1 MASRETLEAH
11 RRGVASLVPILDAV
25 RSIAE
30 LAWRHAERGFQP
42 LDAYAGRLRVAVE
55 RVASTLTPEERAT
68 LVPRDHLPVGLLF
81 VSSERGLC
89 GAFNERL
96 VQYGLGQ
103 ARALTDEGE
112 SVRYLSLGSRS
123 RSLLEAAG
131 VSLLYSRAL
140 ASLSVPAY
148 VDIQAV
154 ALELLDMMDRKAFG
168 RLVVI
173 HNAPARRF
181 QYAPSLRPLL
191 PPTVPAVSSPRAALA
206 VMPPGDRPI
215 LLTHLM
221 TEQVLVT
228 LFRAVMESVIS
239 EQLAR
244 IYTMRLAADN
254 ARRLVDDL
262 TAQCNL
268 ARRNAITS
276 SLLEIVAGY
285 ETTMRSGRPEIARG
299 GRVVDSASDGDLVR
313 RSESDTERDQ
323 PGG

>member
-1 MASRETLEAH
+1 
-11 RRGVASLVPILDAV
+11 
-25 RSIAE
+25 
-30 LAWRHAERGFQP
+30 
-42 LDAYAGRLRVAVE
+42 
-55 RVASTLTPEERAT
+55 
-68 LVPRDHLPVGLLF
+68 
-81 VSSERGLC
+81 
-89 GAFNERL
+89 
-96 VQYGLGQ
+96 
-103 ARALTDEGE
+103 
-112 SVRYLSLGSRS
+112 
-123 RSLLEAAG
+123 
-131 VSLLYSRAL
+131 
-140 ASLSVPAY
+140 
-148 VDIQAV
+148 
-154 ALELLDMMDRKAFG
+154 
-168 RLVVI
+168 
-173 HNAPARRF
+173 
-181 QYAPSLRPLL
+181 
-191 PPTVPAVSSPRAALA
+191 VPAVSSPRAALA